1 MNIKVSK
8 NDIVKML
15 SDKLGMD
22 QKDIEL
28 ELVGCG
34 EPTPAPVAQAEAPVA
49 QEEQEDEGCDCGSE
63 ITNQT
68 TPAELVNITKINK
81 VLEKALTDMGYA
93 NKIPKDV
100 VKVCTEAMT
109 EFLEKMNRKE
119 KKIFTAFIGQKDFK
133 AFSLLWQEVQ
143 TLIQKKVK

>member
-1 MNIKVSK
+1 MNIKLSK
-8 NDIVKML
+8 NDIAKL
-15 SDKLGMD
+15 FSDKTGIA
-22 QKDIEL
+22 QSDIEI
-28 ELVGCG
+28 EIVGCN
-34 EPTPAPVAQAEAPVA
+34 EPTPAPVVTPEAPEAEV
-49 QEEQEDEGCDCGSE
+49 EDDGCDCGTE

-93 NKIPKDV
+93 SKIPKDV

-109 EFLEKMNRKE
+109 EFMEKMSRKE

>member
-34 EPTPAPVAQAEAPVA
+34 EATPAQVAPEAPVEA
-49 QEEQEDEGCDCGSE
+49 DEDDGCDCGTE

-81 VLEKALTDMGYA
+81 VLEKALTDMGFA

-100 VKVCTEAMT
+100 VKVCTDAMT
-109 EFLEKMNRKE
+109 EFMEKMNRKE